1 MNKIRVMIVEDTRTI
16 RQFLENIIGNDPR
29 LEVVA
34 SVENAEEALRCLARV
49 APDVISMD
57 IHLPGMNGLEA
68 TQRIMEQRPTPIV
81 IVSGSLQSHELRCSM
96 NALEAGALTVVEKPR
111 GTTHNNFE
119 AMAERLC
126 TQLAIMSQVKVIRQR
141 FNRPRVKRARQNG
154 IRFHGAKD
162 SGKQSCDI
170 RMIGI
175 VASTGGPKALQAIFS
190 SLPPSFP
197 VPIVL
202 VQHITPGFHYGFVQ
216 WLNDTSQLSV
226 VTAEH
231 GQLVEAGN
239 VYVAPP
245 DFHLLVNGRQLVL
258 RQDEPISAHQPSGTV
273 LLESMASSLGRN
285 VAGVVLTGMGDDGV
299 DGLLSIRRAGGFTI
313 SEDES
318 TAVVYGMPGLAAR
331 LGASCEQL
339 PLDEI
344 GPRLLNLIPECVG
357 AHL

>member
-1 MNKIRVMIVEDTRTI
+1 
-16 RQFLENIIGNDPR
+16 
-29 LEVVA
+29 
-34 SVENAEEALRCLARV
+34 
-49 APDVISMD
+49 
-57 IHLPGMNGLEA
+57 
-68 TQRIMEQRPTPIV
+68 
-81 IVSGSLQSHELRCSM
+81 
-96 NALEAGALTVVEKPR
+96 
-111 GTTHNNFE
+111 
-119 AMAERLC
+119 
-126 TQLAIMSQVKVIRQR
+126 
-141 FNRPRVKRARQNG
+141 
-154 IRFHGAKD
+154 
-162 SGKQSCDI
+162 
-170 RMIGI
+170 MIGI

-202 VQHITPGFHYGFVQ
+202 VQHITPGFHHGFVQ
-216 WLNDTSQLSV
+216 WLNDISRLSV

-231 GQLVEAGN
+231 GQLVESGN

-285 VAGVVLTGMGDDGV
+285 AAGVVLTGMGDDGV